1 MSTFHRYVA
10 APLLEGRA
18 LRSLAFLVIGI
29 PLGIAWFVLLVTGWS
44 LGLGLLITLLGIP
57 VLLVLGV
64 AVRGAA
70 ALERGLADRLLG
82 TALAGGAR
90 PVWTG
95 NPFRSLWDW
104 LRDPASWREQAYLLL
119 RFVVGMPLGILAL
132 GVIAQGLQAI
142 TIPFWYYA
150 AGDQIY
156 GVWNVDTFGE
166 AILLVPAGAL
176 LLVLS
181 VPLVTALGSLSAT
194 LARSVLGVGEA
205 REARPARAVGGA
217 SALDRRAFGPS
228 RRALATHA
236 AVSGTIC
243 LLLIVIWAATTPGAY
258 FWPVWPLLVFGLA
271 LGIHAVWV
279 LTPGLLPDAGPRG
292 VALARHAGVAGALAL
307 FLTLIWAVTTP
318 GEYFWPGWTFLP
330 LFLPVGINAGMQ
342 ASAGRRREAEAT
354 ERIEVLQETRA
365 GAVDAQA
372 AELRRIERDLHDGAQ
387 ARLVALAMDL
397 GLAKEKVADAEVR
410 EQVTRAHE
418 EAKRAIVELRDL
430 ARGIHPAVLTDRG
443 LEAALGSLAG
453 ASRLSV
459 ELNVDAGGRL
469 DPALE
474 AAAYFTV
481 AEALANAAKHSGAT
495 SVRIDVARRDDLL
508 SVRVADDG
516 IGGADPDG
524 EGLIGLRRR
533 VEAHDGRLVVDSP
546 PGRGTI
552 LTAELPCGS

>member
-1 MSTFHRYVA
+1 MSIFHRYVA
-10 APLLEGRA
+10 APLREGRA
-18 LRSLAFLVIGI
+18 LRSLAFLAIGI

-70 ALERGLADRLLG
+70 ALERQLADGLLG
-82 TALAGGAR
+82 TRLAGSAR
-90 PVWTG
+90 PVWVG
-95 NPFRSLWDW
+95 NPFRSLWEW

-119 RFVVGMPLGILAL
+119 RFVVGMPLGIIAL
-132 GVIAQGLQAI
+132 GVIFQGLQAL
-142 TIPFWYYA
+142 TAPFHYFAW
-150 AGDQIY
+150 GDDY
-156 GVWNVDTFGE
+156 FGFWEVDTIGE
-166 AILLVPAGAL
+166 ALLLVPAGAL
-176 LLVLS
+176 LLILS
-181 VPLVTALGSLSAT
+181 VPLVTALGSLSAA
-194 LARSVLGVGEA
+194 LAREVLWTGQPRPERPPRRPAAGA
-205 REARPARAVGGA
+205 APRPARGA
-217 SALDRRAFGPS
+217 T
-228 RRALATHA
+228 RALAIHA
-236 AVSGTIC
+236 AVSASI
-243 LLLIVIWAATTPGAY
+243 LLVLIVIWAATTPGGY
-258 FWPVWPLLVFGLA
+258 FWPVWPFLVLGLV
-271 LGIHAVWV
+271 LGVHAVWV
-279 LTPGLLPDAGPRG
+279 LAPALLPDARPRG
-292 VALARHAGVAGALAL
+292 VALARHGGVMAMLML

-318 GEYFWPGWTFLP
+318 GDYFWPIWTFLALAIP
-330 LFLPVGINAGMQ
+330 FGIHAAIQATAGQ
-342 ASAGRRREAEAT
+342 RREAEAT
-354 ERIEVLQETRA
+354 ERIEVLQSTRA

-387 ARLVALAMDL
+387 ARLVGLAMDL
-397 GLAKEKVADAEVR
+397 GLAKEKLADDEARALVAE
-410 EQVTRAHE
+410 AHE

-453 ASRLSV
+453 ASRIPV

-495 SVRIDVARRDDLL
+495 SVRVDVSRRGELL
-508 SVRVADDG
+508 SLRVADDG

-524 EGLIGLRRR
+524 EGLTGLRRR
-533 VEAHDGRLVVDSP
+533 LEAHDGRLGVESL

>member
-1 MSTFHRYVA
+1 MSIFRRYVA
-10 APLLEGRA
+10 APLTEGRA
-18 LRSLAFLVIGI
+18 LRSLAFVASAI
-29 PLGIAWFVLLVTGWS
+29 PLGTAWLVMLVTGWS

-57 VLLVLGV
+57 VILVLGV

-70 ALERGLADRLLG
+70 ALERRLADGLLG
-82 TALAGGAR
+82 TSLAGAAR
-90 PVWTG
+90 PLWTG
-95 NPFRSLWDW
+95 GPLRSLWCW
-104 LRDPASWREQAYLLL
+104 LTDPAWWREQAYLLL
-119 RFVVGMPLGILAL
+119 RFVVGLPLGILAL
-132 GVIAQGLQAI
+132 SVIAQGLQAL
-142 TIPFWYYA
+142 TLPFYYYA
-150 AGDQIY
+150 TDDQLY
-156 GVWNVDTFGE
+156 GVWDVDTFSE

-176 LLVLS
+176 LLILS
-181 VPLVTALGSLSAT
+181 VPLVTALGALSGA
-194 LARSVLGVGEA
+194 LARGVLGTGE
-205 REARPARAVGGA
+205 RRSEGPARRSAGGP
-217 SALDRRAFGPS
+217 ALRLSRPTRRG
-228 RRALATHA
+228 LTIHA
-236 AVSGTIC
+236 AVSASIV
-243 LLLIVIWAATTPGAY
+243 LVLIVIWAATTPGGY
-258 FWPVWPLLVFGLA
+258 FWPVWPFLVLGLV
-271 LGIHAVWV
+271 LGIHAAWV
-279 LTPGLLPDAGPRG
+279 LTPALVPDAGPRG
-292 VALARHAGVAGALAL
+292 VALARHGGVMAMVML

-318 GEYFWPGWTFLP
+318 GGYFWPIWTFTALASA
-330 LFLPVGINAGMQ
+330 FGIHAGIQ
-342 ASAGRRREAEAT
+342 ASLGRRREAEAT

-372 AELRRIERDLHDGAQ
+372 SELRRIERDLHDGAQ

-397 GLAKEKVADAEVR
+397 GMAKERVDDPEVR

>member
-1 MSTFHRYVA
+1 MSTFRRYVA
-10 APLLEGRA
+10 APLREGRA
-18 LRSLAFLVIGI
+18 LRALAFLVVGI

-44 LGLGLLITLLGIP
+44 LGLGLLVTLLGIA

-70 ALERGLADRLLG
+70 ALERRLADGLLG
-82 TALAGGAR
+82 TSLAGGAR
-90 PVWTG
+90 PIWTG
-95 NPFRSLWDW
+95 NPLRSLWDW

-119 RFVVGMPLGILAL
+119 RFVVGMPLGVIALA
-132 GVIAQGLQAI
+132 VIAQGLQAL
-142 TIPFWYYA
+142 TIPFYYYA
-150 AGDQIY
+150 AGDQLF
-156 GVWNVDTFGE
+156 GVWDVDTLGE

-176 LLVLS
+176 LLILS
-181 VPLVTALGSLSAT
+181 VPLVTALGELSAAI
-194 LARSVLGVGEA
+194 ARGVLGAGES
-205 REARPARAVGGA
+205 REARGARPATAV
-217 SALDRRAFGPS
+217 DRGPS
-228 RRALATHA
+228 GRDGRALAIHA
-236 AVSGTIC
+236 MVYAAISFV
-243 LLLIVIWAATTPGAY
+243 LIVIWAASTPGGY
-258 FWPVWPLLVFGLA
+258 FWPFWPMLVLGTA

-279 LTPGLLPDAGPRG
+279 LAPSLLPDLGPRG
-292 VALARHAGVAGALAL
+292 LALARHAGVVGMLAV

-318 GEYFWPGWTFLP
+318 GGYFWPVWTFL
-330 LFLPVGINAGMQ
+330 FLVIPFGVHAAIQAGT
-342 ASAGRRREAEAT
+342 GRRREAEAT
-354 ERIEVLQETRA
+354 ERIEVLQTTRA

-397 GLAKEKVADAEVR
+397 GMAKDRVDDAEVR
-410 EQVTRAHE
+410 EQVTRAHD

-453 ASRLSV
+453 TSRLPV
-459 ELNVDAGGRL
+459 ELHVDAGRRL

-495 SVRIDVARRDDLL
+495 SVRVDLSRRDDLL

-516 IGGADPDG
+516 IGGADPGG
-524 EGLIGLRRR
+524 EGLTGLRRR

>member
-1 MSTFHRYVA
+1 MSSLLHRHVA
-10 APLLEGRA
+10 APLREGRA
-18 LRSLAFLVIGI
+18 PRALLFLALGI
-29 PLGIAWFVLLVTGWS
+29 PLGIAWLVLLVTGWS

-70 ALERGLADRLLG
+70 ALERRLSDGLLG
-82 TALAGGAR
+82 TALSGGAR

-95 NPFRSLWDW
+95 NPLRALWDW

-132 GVIAQGLQAI
+132 SVIAQGLQAL
-142 TIPFWYYA
+142 TIPLWYYA
-150 AGDQIY
+150 GGDQIY
-156 GVWNVDTFGE
+156 GVWDVDTLGE
-166 AILLVPAGAL
+166 ALLLVPAGAL
-176 LLVLS
+176 LLILS
-181 VPLVTALGSLSAT
+181 VPLVTALGALSAA
-194 LARSVLGVGEA
+194 LARSVLGAGEA
-205 REARPARAVGGA
+205 REARPSPER
-217 SALDRRAFGPS
+217 RRARLERRPPELGG
-228 RRALATHA
+228 RALAVHA
-236 AVSGTIC
+236 MVAGAVS
-243 LLLIVIWAATTPGAY
+243 LVLVVIWAASTPGGY
-258 FWPVWPLLVFGLA
+258 FWPVWPMLVLGLA
-271 LGIHAVWV
+271 LGIHAAIV
-279 LTPGLLPDAGPRG
+279 LTPTLMPDAGPRG
-292 VALARHAGVAGALAL
+292 IALARHAGVAGMLGL

-318 GEYFWPGWTFLP
+318 GGYFWPIWAI
-330 LFLPVGINAGMQ
+330 LFLAIPVGVHAAMQ
-342 ASAGRRREAEAT
+342 SSASRRREAEAT
-354 ERIEVLQETRA
+354 ERIEALQTSRA

-397 GLAKEKVADAEVR
+397 GMAVDQAQDEAVR
-410 EQVTRAHE
+410 ERVTRAHE

-453 ASRLSV
+453 TSRLPV
-459 ELNVDAGGRL
+459 ELHVDFRERL

-474 AAAYFTV
+474 AAAYFTA

-495 SVRIDVARRDDLL
+495 SVRVDVARRDDRL

-516 IGGADPDG
+516 VGGADPAG
-524 EGLIGLRRR
+524 EGLTGLRRR
-533 VEAHDGRLVVDSP
+533 IEAHDGTLAVDSA